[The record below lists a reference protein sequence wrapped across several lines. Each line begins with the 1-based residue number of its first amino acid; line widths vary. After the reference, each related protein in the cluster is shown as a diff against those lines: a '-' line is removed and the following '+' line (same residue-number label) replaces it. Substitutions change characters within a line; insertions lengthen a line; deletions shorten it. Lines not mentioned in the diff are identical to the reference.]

1 MHWLVDLSLRDDR
14 LRQIKDALDKTNSSH
29 TYFGLTT
36 EEHTFTGI
44 DYEIFNQ
51 HDNFIALSYINAIKI
66 CTTDLFTKYNLYNFE
81 SLSEK
86 EINNVMSKMKK
97 SFFYD
102 DDKKFDQFYY
112 SNLGLPLL
120 NDKPIFLS
128 LIGQEELI
136 FDTEKFIKPSKDLK
150 AFTGGLIQPHQTIKD
165 FVEKGRYQAGW
176 NEEIALISE
185 VKEIEAEYRFFVLD
199 DKVITGSRYI
209 FNKEVIPSPIVP
221 KDVLD
226 VADEYAKLYKP
237 HDLFTMDIAVMKNGE
252 YKIVE
257 YNAFNGSGH
266 YECDLVKLFNVL
278 NDVYKNKAP

>member
-14 LRQIKDALDKTNSSH
+14 LRQIKDALDKTSSSH

-44 DYEIFNQ
+44 DYDIFNQ

-66 CTTDLFTKYNLYNFE
+66 CTTDEFTKHNLYKFE

-86 EINNVMSKMKK
+86 EINNVMSKMRK

-120 NDKPIFLS
+120 NDKPIFIS
-128 LIGQEELI
+128 LIGQEELT

-209 FNKEVIPSPIVP
+209 LNKEVIPSPIVP

-266 YECDLVKLFNVL
+266 YECDLVKLFSVL
-278 NDVYKNKAP
+278 NEVYKNKAL